1 MLHGR
6 GRIPMTM
13 QRYVAARL
21 PLTLSPTVQG
31 PAGALEHLEGLEGL
45 EILEHLEHLE
55 HLGPPEK
62 PEYPEMQKSLPH
74 GVCGRD
80 FR

>member
-1 MLHGR
+1 
-6 GRIPMTM
+6 MTM

-21 PLTLSPTVQG
+21 PLTLSPTVQE
-31 PAGALEHLEGLEGL
+31 PAGAQEHLEALEGL
-45 EILEHLEHLE
+45 DILEHLEILENLE

>member
-1 MLHGR
+1 
-6 GRIPMTM
+6 MTM

-31 PAGALEHLEGLEGL
+31 PAGAQEHLEGL
-45 EILEHLEHLE
+45 EILESLENLENLENLEHI
-55 HLGPPEK
+55 GPPEK

-74 GVCGRD
+74 SVCGRD